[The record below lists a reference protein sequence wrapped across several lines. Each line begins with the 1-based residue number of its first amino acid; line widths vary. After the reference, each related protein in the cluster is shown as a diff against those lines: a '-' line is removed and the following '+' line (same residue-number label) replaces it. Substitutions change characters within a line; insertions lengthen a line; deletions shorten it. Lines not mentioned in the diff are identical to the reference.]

1 MSFREYVI
9 KSHPTGS
16 RYICNP
22 PVLNTDNDTVF
33 LVVPGDY
40 ELGLIEEG
48 FITKDSEIEYDTR
61 GLFQSW
67 RKGIDNY
74 IVTTDQRFYEDY
86 VLATEGAKALN
97 LTKKDDRIKLFKSIF
112 AARLYIG

>member
-1 MSFREYVI
+1 MSFKDYVT

-22 PVLNTDNDTVF
+22 PVLNTDEDTVF
-33 LVVPGDY
+33 LVNSVDY
-40 ELGLIEEG
+40 EIALIEEG
-48 FITKDSEIEYDTR
+48 FITKDSEIDYDTR

-74 IVTTDQRFYEDY
+74 IVTMDQRFYEDY

-97 LTKKDDRIKLFKSIF
+97 LTKKDDRITLFKSIF
-112 AARLYIG
+112 EARLYIG